1 MGPIAASLQS
11 TWISA
16 PLYPVV
22 FSARSLYDILDS
34 VDTTRSSCFN
44 YTYVKILKIMMTVL
58 KMMIMIMA
66 VMMMMMSADDD
77 DDGYDNNDCDDAD
90 DGL

>member
-1 MGPIAASLQS
+1 MVPIAASLQS
-11 TWISA
+11 TWISEQ
-16 PLYPVV
+16 LYPLV

-58 KMMIMIMA
+58 KMMIIMA
-66 VMMMMMSADDD
+66 VMMMSADDDDD